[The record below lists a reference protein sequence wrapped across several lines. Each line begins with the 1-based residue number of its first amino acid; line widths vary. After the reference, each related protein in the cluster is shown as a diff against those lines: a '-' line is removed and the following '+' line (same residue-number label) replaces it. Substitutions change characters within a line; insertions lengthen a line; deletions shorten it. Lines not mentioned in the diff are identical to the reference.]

1 MNINFD
7 CGELGIWIETLSRN
21 TMACTCQLRFVFF
34 VFVLFAFD
42 DFSYFYL
49 RLVGEKYTWVY
60 KDKHVYVI
68 QMLVGQALMRCKA
81 WVVGNGCDP
90 YSISNVFTP

>member
-1 MNINFD
+1 
-7 CGELGIWIETLSRN
+7 
-21 TMACTCQLRFVFF
+21 
-34 VFVLFAFD
+34 
-42 DFSYFYL
+42 
-49 RLVGEKYTWVY
+49 LVGEKYTWVY

-68 QMLVGQALMRCKA
+68 QMLVGQALMSCKA